1 LNGQPIGDVRV
12 SSVDQNPERQLEQ
25 VQVERVFTDKVSDK
39 DAQRSELES
48 LLAVARDFGI
58 SRETLYH
65 YLRAV

>member
-1 LNGQPIGDVRV
+1 MNDQPIGDVRV

-25 VQVERVFTDKVSDK
+25 VQVERVFTDKASDK
-39 DAQRSELES
+39 DAQRSKLES